1 MAITLAE
8 GAKLSNDVLLQGI
21 IETILKDSPVLQA
34 LPFVDIIR
42 NGLTY
47 NREKTLPT
55 AEWHAVNADWATSP
69 TPDFDQLTATLA
81 ILGQNADLDNYIR
94 QTRSN
99 IQDIEAA
106 VIEMTAKSLRHEFED
121 KFIYGS
127 TANYIGITGDANTFN
142 GLIKLIA
149 TGSAGNQVI
158 AMGATGATLTLAK
171 LAEAIDAVNG

>member
-34 LPFVDIIR
+34 LPFVDIIG

-55 AEWHAVNADWATSP
+55 AEWHAVNTDWATSP
-69 TPDFDQLTATLA
+69 APDFDQLTATLA
-81 ILGQNADLDNYIR
+81 ILGQNADVDNFIK

-106 VIEMTAKSLRHEFED
+106 IIELTAKACRHELED
-121 KFIYGS
+121 KFLYGD
-127 TANYIGITGDANTFN
+127 TAVDANQFA
-142 GLIKLIA
+142 GLRKIIDTA
-149 TGSAGNQVI
+149 TASNQGFACGSP
-158 AMGATGATLTLAK
+158 GATLT
-171 LAEAIDAVNG
+171 